1 MIPTVTVESLIQ
13 RAKELALSGSREILG
28 ITGAPGAGKST
39 LAAQLVDA
47 LGADLA
53 VLVPMDGFHLAN
65 SLLEDRGLRQVK
77 GAVQT
82 FDDAGFANLLHRI
95 KNQKVDETIYAP
107 HFDRDLE
114 ESIAGAIPVLPGT
127 PLVIT
132 EGNYILAD
140 EGQWPS
146 ARGMLTESWFLE
158 PADDTR
164 IQRLIHRHIA
174 HGKTEQ
180 EAQRWALGSDEQ
192 NAKMIQATAAKADR
206 IIRVSSARTRC

>member
-1 MIPTVTVESLIQ
+1 MKPTVTVESLIQ

-47 LGADLA
+47 LGTDLA

-95 KNQKVDETIYAP
+95 KNQKADEIIYAP
-107 HFDRDLE
+107 RFDRDLE

-158 PADDTR
+158 PAADTR

-192 NAKMIQATAAKADR
+192 NAKMIQATAATADR
-206 IIRVSSARTRC
+206 IIRVSSAR

>member
-1 MIPTVTVESLIQ
+1 
-13 RAKELALSGSREILG
+13 
-28 ITGAPGAGKST
+28 
-39 LAAQLVDA
+39 
-47 LGADLA
+47 
-53 VLVPMDGFHLAN
+53 MDGFHLAN
-65 SLLEDRGLRQVK
+65 SVLEDRGLRQVK

-95 KNQKVDETIYAP
+95 KNQKVDEIIYAP
-107 HFDRDLE
+107 HFDRNLE

-180 EAQRWALGSDEQ
+180 EAQRWALGSDEH
-192 NAKMIQATAAKADR
+192 NAKIIQATAAKADR
-206 IIRVSSARTRC
+206 IIRVSPAR

>member
-1 MIPTVTVESLIQ
+1 
-13 RAKELALSGSREILG
+13 
-28 ITGAPGAGKST
+28 
-39 LAAQLVDA
+39 
-47 LGADLA
+47 
-53 VLVPMDGFHLAN
+53 
-65 SLLEDRGLRQVK
+65 
-77 GAVQT
+77 
-82 FDDAGFANLLHRI
+82 
-95 KNQKVDETIYAP
+95 
-107 HFDRDLE
+107 LE

-164 IQRLIHRHIA
+164 IQRLIHRHFA
-174 HGKTEQ
+174 YGKTEQ

-192 NAKMIQATAAKADR
+192 NAKMIQATAATADR
-206 IIRVSSARTRC
+206 IIRVSSAR

>member
-39 LAAQLVDA
+39 LAGQLVDA

-107 HFDRDLE
+107 RFDRDLE

-158 PADDTR
+158 PADDLR
-164 IQRLIHRHIA
+164 HQRLISRHIA

-206 IIRVSSARTRC
+206 IIRVSSAR